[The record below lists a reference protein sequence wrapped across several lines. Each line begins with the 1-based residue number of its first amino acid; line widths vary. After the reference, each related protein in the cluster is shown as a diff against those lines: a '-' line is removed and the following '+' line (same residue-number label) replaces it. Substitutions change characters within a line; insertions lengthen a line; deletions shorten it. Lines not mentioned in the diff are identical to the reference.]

1 MKEDEDCVVRAV
13 DLTRKLCLVRKSM
26 EKYVES
32 ELVPMNGLKGEDL
45 SNIKIKK
52 ATEELGKTTAHAP
65 EMDKNSRQDILKQVK
80 RIAESIYHP
89 VGTRKMGNFRNQH
102 KVKKFNQDAD
112 DLSVVD
118 PLLRVHGILNLHV
131 ADASIMPQIT
141 SGNTNAPS
149 IMIGE
154 RCAEIVFENVN
165 QT

>member
-1 MKEDEDCVVRAV
+1 M
-13 DLTRKLCLVRKSM
+13 
-26 EKYVES
+26 ES

-45 SNIKIKK
+45 SNIKIRK
-52 ATEELGKTTAHAP
+52 TMEELRQTTARAP
-65 EMDKNSRQDILKQVK
+65 EMGKISRSDIVKQAK

-89 VGTRKMGNFRNQH
+89 VGTCKMGDFRNQN
-102 KVKKFNQDAD
+102 KAKGTSEGAD

-118 PLLRVHGILNLHV
+118 PLLRVHGVSSLRV

-154 RCAEIVFENVN
+154 RCAELIFES
-165 QT
+165 TSKT